1 MYLSRLILNP
11 RSRQVQGEVGKPYQL
26 HRTLLTHGFGTTRE
40 ASGVL
45 YRLDL
50 DRQGI
55 TVLVQSLVEP
65 DWQGLLT
72 VGQGQYLL
80 APPPAPKTFEATFA
94 QGRRFYF
101 RLRANPTVKKAREE
115 KRQGNRVPL
124 KHEAQQIAW
133 LHRKGAQGG
142 FRVLDVRASQDEE
155 QRDRIR
161 HEQNH
166 ERDERGSETSH
177 TLTLY
182 TVQFDGLLEVT
193 DTERFR
199 EAVRSGIGPAKA
211 FGCGLLSL
219 ARA

>member
-1 MYLSRLILNP
+1 MIYLSQLTLNP
-11 RSRQVQGEVGKPYQL
+11 TSRMVQREVGKPYQL

-50 DRQGI
+50 GRQGI
-55 TVLVQSLVEP
+55 TVLVQSLAEP
-65 DWQGLLT
+65 AWQGLLT

-80 APPPAPKTFEATFA
+80 APPPPPKTFEATFA
-94 QGRRFYF
+94 LGRRFYF

-124 KHEAQQIAW
+124 KHEAQQVAW

-142 FRVLDVRASQDEE
+142 FRVLDVRASHDEE

-161 HEQNH
+161 RE
-166 ERDERGSETSH
+166 GSEVSH

-182 TVQFDGLLEVT
+182 AVQFDGLLEVT
-193 DTERFR
+193 EPGRFR
-199 EAVRSGIGPAKA
+199 EAVRGGIGPAKA